1 MYLETMLED
10 YLLELKLRNYSERTI
25 KSARNTNRLYFK
37 WLRSEFGIDEIEQ
50 IKKPHIKAY
59 LKYKQEQGLSPVYIN
74 GILKYMR
81 MFFRYLVEEEYLDIN
96 PVAAVKF
103 QKEEKVIIQSF
114 MPEEVERM
122 IKVYGTDTFLEAR
135 NRCIIAMLFDTGIR
149 NFELCSIRCEDIR
162 SNSILI
168 HGKGNKQRVV
178 PISPFLR
185 KCMNK
190 YDMKRCKYIKER
202 YQDEYYFLSQKGK
215 QLTIETV
222 ERIVRN
228 CGEAAGVNKEIRCSP
243 HTCRHTFAQLNIKN
257 GLDVYSLSRLMGH
270 ENISITKRCLQ
281 SMTDADI
288 VQNAVKTSPLMNL

>member
-59 LKYKQEQGLSPVYIN
+59 LKYKQEQGLSSVYIN

-190 YDMKRCKYIKER
+190 YDMKRSKYIKER

-228 CGEAAGVNKEIRCSP
+228 CGEVAGVNKEIRCSP

-257 GLDVYSLSRLMGH
+257 GLDVYSLSRLLGH
-270 ENISITKRCLQ
+270 ENISITKRYLQ

-288 VQNAVKTSPLMNL
+288 IQNAVKTSPLMNL

>member
-135 NRCIIAMLFDTGIR
+135 NRCIITMLFDTGIR
-149 NFELCSIRCEDIR
+149 NFELCNIRCENIR

-270 ENISITKRCLQ
+270 ENISITKRYLQ